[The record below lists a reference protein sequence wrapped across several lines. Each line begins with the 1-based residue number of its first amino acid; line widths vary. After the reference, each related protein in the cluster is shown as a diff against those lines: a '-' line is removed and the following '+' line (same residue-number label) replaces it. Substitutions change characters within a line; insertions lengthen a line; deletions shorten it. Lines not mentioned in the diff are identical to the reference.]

1 MAGPEGPWIPLGW
14 PMKLA
19 LRLAAVSA
27 ALCLASC
34 HPNPVSQPA
43 SSAAPAPGNAD
54 TEAVLAF
61 LNAYG
66 RRDLEAMMK
75 HLDEE
80 AVFRGSGSTLSKA
93 QIRDFFQ
100 TSFQKHPNLRV
111 EIGPLKQTQGV
122 IRVSVKVETNVIWAD
137 TWIFELKNHRIQ
149 AYSLA
154 AGRR

>member
-1 MAGPEGPWIPLGW
+1 
-14 PMKLA
+14 MKLA
-19 LRLAAVSA
+19 ARLIAVSVA
-27 ALCLASC
+27 MCLASC
-34 HPNPVSQPA
+34 HPTPVSLPA
-43 SSAAPAPGNAD
+43 TSANPAPSNAD

-75 HLDEE
+75 HLDEN

-100 TSFQKHPNLRV
+100 TSFQKHPNLQV
-111 EIGPLKQTQGV
+111 EIGPLKESGGT
-122 IRVSVKVETNVIWAD
+122 IRVSVKVETNIIWAD
-137 TWIFELKNHRIQ
+137 TWIFELKNHRIH

-154 AGRR
+154 SGKR

>member
-1 MAGPEGPWIPLGW
+1 
-14 PMKLA
+14 MKLA
-19 LRLAAVSA
+19 TRLI
-27 ALCLASC
+27 ALSGLMLLVAC
-34 HPNPVSQPA
+34 HPAPVSLA
-43 SSAAPAPGNAD
+43 GSSANPAPSNAD

-75 HLDEE
+75 HLDED

-93 QIRDFFQ
+93 QIREFFQ

-111 EIGPLKQTQGV
+111 EIGPLTQAQGT

-137 TWIFELKNHRIQ
+137 TWIFELNNHRIH

-154 AGRR
+154 SGKR

>member
-1 MAGPEGPWIPLGW
+1 
-14 PMKLA
+14 MKLA
-19 LRLAAVSA
+19 ARFIAVSVALFMA
-27 ALCLASC
+27 AC
-34 HPNPVSQPA
+34 HPAPVSQPA
-43 SSAAPAPGNAD
+43 SSTNPAPGNAD

-93 QIRDFFQ
+93 QIREFFQ

-111 EIGPLKQTQGV
+111 EIGPLKQTQGK
-122 IRVSVKVETNVIWAD
+122 IHVSVKVETNIVWAD
-137 TWIFELKNHRIQ
+137 TWLFELKNHRIH

-154 AGRR
+154 SGRR

>member
-1 MAGPEGPWIPLGW
+1 M
-14 PMKLA
+14 MLA
-19 LRLAAVSA
+19 VRLIAVSVA
-27 ALCLASC
+27 MFLASC
-34 HPNPVSQPA
+34 HRTPVFQPA
-43 SSAAPAPGNAD
+43 ASAKPAPSDAD

-66 RRDLEAMMK
+66 RRDLETMMK

-111 EIGPLKQTQGV
+111 EIGPIKQIQGS
-122 IRVSVKVETNVIWAD
+122 IHVSVKVETNAIWAD
-137 TWIFELKNHRIQ
+137 TWIFEMNNHRIH

-154 AGRR
+154 SNRR